1 MGLGTMKEII
11 GKYEKIMKHVV
22 CVVALKWKEVLLVVK
37 VGEEHDPA
45 EEEGEEHEEA
55 VDHIQQAVLQSKLG
69 Y

>member
-1 MGLGTMKEII
+1 MGTIKEII
-11 GKYEKIMKHVV
+11 GNSEKIMKHVV
-22 CVVALKWKEVLLVVK
+22 CVVDLTWKEMLPVVK

>member
-1 MGLGTMKEII
+1 MKKFI

-22 CVVALKWKEVLLVVK
+22 CVVALTWKEVLPVVK

-55 VDHIQQAVLQSKLG
+55 VDHIQQAVLQAKLG